1 MLYLIIR
8 GWFSLYFF
16 LIVFLVVLFK
26 LVVRFVLL
34 GIELIKKKVIVIII
48 KVIRKNFKMIVNVFN
63 IFVI

>member
-8 GWFSLYFF
+8 GWFNLYFF
-16 LIVFLVVLFK
+16 LIVFLAVLFK
-26 LVVRFVLL
+26 LVVKFVLL

-48 KVIRKNFKMIVNVFN
+48 KVIRKNFKMIVNVFS